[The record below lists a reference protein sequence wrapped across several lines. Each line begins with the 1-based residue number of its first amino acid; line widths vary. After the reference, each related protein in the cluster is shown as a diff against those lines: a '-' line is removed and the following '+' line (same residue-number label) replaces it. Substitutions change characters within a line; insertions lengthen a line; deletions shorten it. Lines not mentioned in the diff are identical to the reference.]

1 MIGEK
6 PNLRS
11 SADDDDGL
19 PLHAI
24 NNGQQ
29 QQQPRPTTTNLNHVN
44 NNHYNNYSLQPYYNR
59 QPQQQQHQSPHQHHS
74 YPVARIAEEP
84 APQSLR
90 LNYVTERIL
99 ASTLPARRLQ
109 NGSSSPHASNGSL
122 PADEHERELISM
134 LEQKHKQNYR
144 ILDLESRLVNIT
156 LEKLCELCKYIDSW
170 LGSGKEKIVVL
181 QDR

>member
-1 MIGEK
+1 
-6 PNLRS
+6 
-11 SADDDDGL
+11 L

-24 NNGQQ
+24 NGQPQQQPQQ
-29 QQQPRPTTTNLNHVN
+29 QQQLRPTTNLNHVN
-44 NNHYNNYSLQPYYNR
+44 NNHYHNYSLQPYYNR
-59 QPQQQQHQSPHQHHS
+59 QPQQQQQQQLQLQQLVQHHS
-74 YPVARIAEEP
+74 YPVVRHAEEP
-84 APQSLR
+84 ASQSLR

-99 ASTLPARRLQ
+99 ASTLPARRHQ
-109 NGSSSPHASNGSL
+109 NGSSSPHVPNGTP
-122 PADEHERELISM
+122 PADEHERELINM

-144 ILDLESRLVNIT
+144 ILDLEARLVNIT

>member
-1 MIGEK
+1 
-6 PNLRS
+6 
-11 SADDDDGL
+11 L
-19 PLHAI
+19 PLHTI
-24 NNGQQ
+24 NAQQQQQQQ
-29 QQQPRPTTTNLNHVN
+29 QQQPRPTTNLNHVN
-44 NNHYNNYSLQPYYNR
+44 NNHYHNYSLQPYYNR
-59 QPQQQQHQSPHQHHS
+59 QPQQQQQQHQQHQLQHHS
-74 YPVARIAEEP
+74 YPVVRNAEEP
-84 APQSLR
+84 TSLR

-99 ASTLPARRLQ
+99 ASTLPARRHQ
-109 NGSSSPHASNGSL
+109 NGSSSPHASNGT
-122 PADEHERELISM
+122 PPVDEHERELINM

>member
-1 MIGEK
+1 KNGREEEQQAVNK
-6 PNLRS
+6 YNS
-11 SADDDDGL
+11 L

-24 NNGQQ
+24 NAQQQQQ
-29 QQQPRPTTTNLNHVN
+29 QQQPRPTTNLNHVN
-44 NNHYNNYSLQPYYNR
+44 NNHYHNYSLQPHYR
-59 QPQQQQHQSPHQHHS
+59 QPGQQQLQQHHS
-74 YPVARIAEEP
+74 YPAVRIAGEP
-84 APQSLR
+84 SPQSLR

-99 ASTLPARRLQ
+99 ASTLPARRHQ
-109 NGSSSPHASNGSL
+109 NGSSSPRATTNGT
-122 PADEHERELISM
+122 PPAADEHERELISM